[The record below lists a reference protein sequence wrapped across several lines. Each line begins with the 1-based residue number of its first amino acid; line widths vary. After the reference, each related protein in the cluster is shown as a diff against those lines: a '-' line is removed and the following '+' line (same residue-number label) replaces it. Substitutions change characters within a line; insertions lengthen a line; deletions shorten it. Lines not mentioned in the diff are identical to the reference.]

1 AIPRILNIYENCD
14 NYKIFFFSSLR
25 LYFVKNKN
33 IDIRYTLFPIHND
46 MQKKLI
52 DISKYFINK
61 KYYKDFFIAMSQ
73 VEFEKLYQNSYL
85 FDKVKIYIQHL
96 CKNIDK
102 QINLENEK
110 KIKEKDILLFFKEH
124 SFYRKQLKSILDYE
138 LQHIKQHRPDIVAS
152 WKYYQEFE
160 RMCKELDENN
170 QNPSL

>member
-1 AIPRILNIYENCD
+1 
-14 NYKIFFFSSLR
+14 
-25 LYFVKNKN
+25 
-33 IDIRYTLFPIHND
+33 FPIHND

-160 RMCKELDENN
+160 KMCKELDGNI
-170 QNPSL
+170 